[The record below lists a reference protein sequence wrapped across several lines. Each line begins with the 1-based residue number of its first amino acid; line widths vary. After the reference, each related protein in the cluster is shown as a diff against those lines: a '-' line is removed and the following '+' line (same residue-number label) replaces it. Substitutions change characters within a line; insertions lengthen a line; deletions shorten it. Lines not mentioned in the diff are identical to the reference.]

1 MQSEEKADLTTKEEK
16 AKEANENLKNKCKEH
31 NKEILIN

>member
-1 MQSEEKADLTTKEEK
+1 MQSEEKVDLTTKEEK